1 MRSARLS
8 IEAMWITASELARG
22 LVIAS
27 QAAAPH
33 KPAETAFYYPA
44 SFYDLEAAGVGVSVD
59 DFYVDSEAGAV
70 FDGGVLESGVDPG
83 LGYGRVGVQSV
94 LGAISLV
101 GDEVGHVDLY
111 RLPT

>member
-1 MRSARLS
+1 
-8 IEAMWITASELARG
+8 
-22 LVIAS
+22 
-27 QAAAPH
+27 
-33 KPAETAFYYPA
+33 
-44 SFYDLEAAGVGVSVD
+44 
-59 DFYVDSEAGAV
+59 V